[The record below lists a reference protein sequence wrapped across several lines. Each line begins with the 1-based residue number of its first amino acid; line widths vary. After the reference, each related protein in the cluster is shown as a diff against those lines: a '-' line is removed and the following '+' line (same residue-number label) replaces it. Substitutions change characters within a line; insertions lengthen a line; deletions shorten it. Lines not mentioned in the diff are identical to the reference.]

1 MTHPAMTE
9 RGDLKNKV
17 RVAAMSKN
25 EDKKKT
31 EKDQG
36 GRFVKWR

>member
-1 MTHPAMTE
+1 MTE
-9 RGDLKNKV
+9 RRDLKNKV
-17 RVAAMSKN
+17 RVAAMSIN

-36 GRFVKWR
+36 DRFVKWR